1 MFATRDREP
10 KTLRR
15 FFRIVVSKMKS
26 SAQDFWHGAVVGK
39 RLHLC
44 SEFQFGDG
52 KTCRMEFISAN
63 GDRRSIVMRIA

>member
-1 MFATRDREP
+1 VLALLRFVLATRDREP

-26 SAQDFWHGAVVGK
+26 SAQDFWPGAILGK

-44 SEFQFGDG
+44 GEHQFDDDSFGLEFYLCE
-52 KTCRMEFISAN
+52 CRPA
-63 GDRRSIVMRIA
+63 